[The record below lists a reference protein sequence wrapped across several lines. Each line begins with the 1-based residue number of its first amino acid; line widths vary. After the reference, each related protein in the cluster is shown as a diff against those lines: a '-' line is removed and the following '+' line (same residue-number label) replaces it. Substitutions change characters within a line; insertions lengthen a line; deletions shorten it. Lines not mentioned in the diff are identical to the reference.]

1 MKKITLTLVALLGIN
16 AIVSAQETV
25 TDTVVTTTTRTTT
38 NFERVRKDRFNF
50 YYGFGVNVFG
60 DYKLNDKLKASNM
73 PTIGTTAPEVTFGLN
88 YMPSEDHFYHDLEF
102 SVAYL
107 DDKTSANRI
116 KTAVTSFRIRPQ
128 YKFIDNKK
136 MFFSAGIDGG
146 VAVTIVNL
154 YSRGNVIDL
163 NNLDPAKHTGHIT
176 MNSTQFILGPSVAL
190 ALFQD
195 SFPIRINTGYN
206 FGLSRG
212 RWKSDVADV
221 HNAVK
226 ESGLGNFY
234 AKLSIG
240 F

>member
-1 MKKITLTLVALLGIN
+1 MKKITLTLIALLGLTAVMN
-16 AIVSAQETV
+16 AQETE
-25 TDTVVTTTTRTTT
+25 TVTTTTTTT
-38 NFERVRKDRFNF
+38 NVERVKKDRFNF
-50 YYGFGVNVFG
+50 YYGFGINVFG

-88 YMPSEDHFYHDLEF
+88 YMPSDSHFYHDLEF
-102 SVAYL
+102 AVGYM
-107 DDKTSANRI
+107 DDKTSANRL
-116 KTAVTSFRIRPQ
+116 KTVVSSFRIRPQ

-146 VAVTIVNL
+146 VATTLVNL

-163 NNLDPAKHTGHIT
+163 NDLNPSTHTGHIS